1 MSRIRLGLLALLALA
16 IAPAVATAAPTI
28 KPMVS
33 VAAPVVRL
41 GDLFDGLDGHA
52 DLPVIAAPP
61 PGKRLL
67 LSAGW
72 LAALAAAQHL
82 DWHPTSGF
90 DQVAVERASRT
101 IEADEISRRLM
112 ASLAERAPTT
122 NAELRLDNSNVHLL
136 VAADQ
141 TAPPSVQDLR
151 FDAGSGRFTA
161 LVTAPGDDGGTDRLR
176 VSGLLVRRTEV
187 PVAAHMISP
196 GDVITRS
203 DLTMMAIRA
212 DRMSQDVVAETAD
225 LVGKTPRR
233 ALRPGEPIRGAD
245 IEVPV
250 VVHRGNLVTLVLET
264 PNMRLTAEGKAMEDG
279 GKGAV
284 IRVTNTKSNRAID
297 AVVVGP
303 GIVSVSLAA
312 APVTQ

>member
-1 MSRIRLGLLALLALA
+1 MSRIRLGLLALLTLA
-16 IAPAVATAAPTI
+16 IAPALADAAPTI
-28 KPMVS
+28 KPVVS
-33 VAAPVVRL
+33 VAGSVVRL
-41 GDLFDGLDGHA
+41 GDLFDGLEARA

-72 LAALAAAQHL
+72 LAALASAQHL

-90 DQVAVERASRT
+90 NQIAVERASRT
-101 IEADEISRRLM
+101 IDADEISRSLM
-112 ASLAERAPTT
+112 ASLAERAPTAK
-122 NAELRLDNSNVHLL
+122 AELRLDNSNAHLL

-141 TAPPSVQDLR
+141 TAPVSVQDLR

-161 LVTAPGDDGGTDRLR
+161 LVTAPGDDGSVDRLR
-176 VSGLLVRRTEV
+176 ISGVLVRRTEV
-187 PVAAHMISP
+187 PVPAHVISP
-196 GDVITRS
+196 GDVITRA
-203 DLTMMAIRA
+203 DLTMAAVRA
-212 DRMSQDVVAETAD
+212 DRIGQDMVAETVD

-233 ALRPGEPIRGAD
+233 ALRPGEPVRGAD

-250 VVHRGNLVTLVLET
+250 VIHRGNLVTIVLET
-264 PNMRLTAEGKAMEDG
+264 ANMRLTAEGKAMEDG
-279 GKGAV
+279 GKGAT

-297 AVVVGP
+297 AVVAGP
-303 GIVSVSLAA
+303 GIVSVSLAG